1 MGRDPRR
8 NDTGALR
15 KTDGF
20 SLVELMVVL
29 VVLAVGL
36 LPLAFVQT
44 RSQQN
49 VVDSGRYSQAMELA
63 QLQLE
68 AARSRGYGNVQA
80 ANGTAGSY
88 AWNSTVQNVSFG
100 LDQVTV
106 QVTWRERGNPRTV
119 TVIDM
124 MSLR

>member
-8 NDTGALR
+8 NHAGALR
-15 KTDGF
+15 KSDGF

-49 VVDSGRYSQAMELA
+49 VFDSGRYSQAMELA

-68 AARSRGYGNVQA
+68 SARSRGFGNVQP
-80 ANGTAGSY
+80 ANGTIGNY

-106 QVTWRERGNPRTV
+106 QVSWQERGNPRTV